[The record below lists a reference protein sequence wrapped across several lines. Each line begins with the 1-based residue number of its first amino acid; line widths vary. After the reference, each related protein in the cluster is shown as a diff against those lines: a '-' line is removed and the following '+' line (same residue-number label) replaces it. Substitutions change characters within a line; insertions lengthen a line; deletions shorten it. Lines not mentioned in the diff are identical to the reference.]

1 MILEPWSPWWWDCG
15 SLCF

>member
-1 MILEPWSPWWWDCG
+1 MILVPWSPWWWDCG